1 MKRVEM
7 DFLILNRNLQRKL
20 KVHEVLEKIEQSG
33 FQGKYPE
40 IQIVSVTKMSRWLS
54 FVLDVSEESPHG
66 EWYPSSDVFW
76 RNVFGGFITSL
87 FNFDII
93 FRDDHVLAEAEETL
107 LFKGVGEQ

>member
-1 MKRVEM
+1 MKRIEM
-7 DFLILNRNLQRKL
+7 DFLILNQNVQKEL
-20 KVHEVLEKIEQSG
+20 KVHEVLEKIEQSN
-33 FQGKYPE
+33 FQGNYPE
-40 IQIVSVTKMSRWLS
+40 IRIVSVTKMSRWLV
-54 FVLDVSEESPHG
+54 FVLDVAEESPIG
-66 EWYPSSDVFW
+66 ELYPSPDVFW